1 MILMFFDRLYLFIY
15 NLEFNRTN
23 KLIHILHINKKLQN
37 IFKYKK
43 TLIVILI
50 IYLNIFK
57 NFIIIN

>member
-1 MILMFFDRLYLFIY
+1 MIIIFFDRLYLFIY

-43 TLIVILI
+43 NINYNINI
-50 IYLNIFK
+50 IFK
-57 NFIIIN
+57 YI